1 MRPSDDD
8 LREALSRKTPPEGFA
23 ERVLARSRQLDGGR
37 RLNVDW
43 LWSTVAAAVVLIAVG
58 SAIYERQ
65 ARRVEGERAKQDV
78 LLALRVTGEKLR
90 SAQLQ
95 VHEIQQRRL
104 ELPEQ

>member
-1 MRPSDDD
+1 MRPSDEE
-8 LREALSRKTPPEGFA
+8 LRAALTRESPPEGFA
-23 ERVLARSRQLDGGR
+23 ERVLARSRQFDASR
-37 RLNVDW
+37 RRGIDW
-43 LWSTVAAAVVLIAVG
+43 LWPAVAAAVVVVAAG
-58 SAIYERQ
+58 SAVYDRQ

-95 VHEIQQRRL
+95 VQEIQQRRL